1 MTGDEELIQVEQV
14 IERMIAC
21 HPSVPPGDIELIVR
35 DIHKRFS
42 DARVHDFVPLL
53 VEKAARQAI
62 SIRAAGTP
70 APASR
75 TRPRGTRAVTV
86 I

>member
-14 IERMIAC
+14 IERLIAS

-35 DIHKRFS
+35 GIHKRFS
-42 DARVHDFVPLL
+42 EARVHDFVPLL

-62 SIRAAGTP
+62 SIRPAGTA
-70 APASR
+70 APSSR
-75 TRPRGTRAVTV
+75 TRARGARTVTV

>member
-14 IERMIAC
+14 IERLIAR

-35 DIHKRFS
+35 EIHKRFS
-42 DARVHDFVPLL
+42 EARVHDFVPLL

-62 SIRAAGTP
+62 SIRMVGPAASS
-70 APASR
+70 SR
-75 TRPRGTRAVTV
+75 TRPRGTHPVTV

>member
-14 IERMIAC
+14 IGRLIAS

-35 DIHKRFS
+35 GIHKRFS

-62 SIRAAGTP
+62 SIRPAGTA
-70 APASR
+70 APSPR
-75 TRPRGTRAVTV
+75 IRPRGTHPVTV